1 MADSRD
7 RLGKTQ
13 NNLLEYL
20 VVSESNSTNQKVLT
34 STTHTLKLEQYRD
47 VHGPCT
53 RITCR
58 LVKHSIFL

>member
-7 RLGKTQ
+7 GLGKTIIS
-13 NNLLEYL
+13 EYL
-20 VVSESNSTNQKVLT
+20 VVSQSSSQNQRVLT

-47 VHGPCT
+47 FHGPCT
-53 RITCR
+53 GITCR